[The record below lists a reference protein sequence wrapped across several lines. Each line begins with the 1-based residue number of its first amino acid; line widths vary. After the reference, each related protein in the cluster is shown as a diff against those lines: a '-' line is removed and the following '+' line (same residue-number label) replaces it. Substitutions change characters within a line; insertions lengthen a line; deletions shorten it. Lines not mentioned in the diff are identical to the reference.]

1 MQRTHTYDVP
11 SGDAV
16 MAEGNISGSRMQ
28 FDKKTSVNKNDIED
42 WRPPY
47 APKLTDGEADKL
59 VRWINLQ
66 EKRTLLL
73 QNDPMYNFVKLV
85 AGNLS
90 QNVESLLSYQ
100 REQRHSRETFFDIVG
115 EDSGIDIK
123 NALKAL
129 EEQIGDATV
138 DLRLLRL
145 YDFFQAQVER
155 LLSQRDRA
163 SGPAST
169 MYLNKFA
176 DLETLRNGGELGSR
190 LYGDLLDYI
199 SENKAG
205 LSIDDVDEDTEP
217 EKIIVWFQESVKSNS
232 QVISAD
238 IMPSKKTTTKKQELE
253 RLEMLKQKTDI
264 ATVRMRMFAGL
275 DWTERLENMQ
285 TADMSPELFMGLDKA
300 VTLVKLNVRGLRSV
314 PDAEAIINGK
324 NRVLITLF
332 AELTARQINIAH
344 FFEGI
349 RGSFDRNH
357 ARVRLSVERLLSAM
371 RRFRYENEEIMD
383 TTESHDSWKLD
394 RLDFFV

>member
-16 MAEGNISGSRMQ
+16 MAEGNIQGSRIQ
-28 FDKKTSVNKNDIED
+28 FEKKASVNKNDIEE

-59 VRWINLQ
+59 VNWINLQ
-66 EKRTLLL
+66 EQRTFLL
-73 QNDPMYNFVKLV
+73 QNDAMYNFVKLV

-129 EEQIGDATV
+129 EGQISDATI
-138 DLRLLRL
+138 DLKLLRL
-145 YDFFQAQVER
+145 YDFFRTQVER
-155 LLSQRDRA
+155 LLSQRDRR
-163 SGPAST
+163 SDPASE

-176 DLETLRNGGELGSR
+176 DLESLYKGGVLGKR
-190 LYGDLLDYI
+190 LYGNLLDYI
-199 SENKAG
+199 SDNNAG
-205 LSIDDVDEDTEP
+205 LTIDVSEDTEP
-217 EKIIVWFQESVKSNS
+217 EVIIVWLEQSVKSNS

-238 IMPSKKTTTKKQELE
+238 IIPSKETATKEQELE

-300 VTLVKLNVRGLRSV
+300 VTLVKLNVRGLRFV

-394 RLDFFV
+394 RLDFFAS